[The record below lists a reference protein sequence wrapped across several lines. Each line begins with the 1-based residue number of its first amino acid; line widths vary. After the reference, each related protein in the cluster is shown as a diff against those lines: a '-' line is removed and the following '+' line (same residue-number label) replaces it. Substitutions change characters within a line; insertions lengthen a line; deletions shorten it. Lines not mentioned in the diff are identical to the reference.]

1 MEHKFGN
8 IQEFAVHEQ
17 SQSAGKQL
25 QCRAKERKCVCKLL
39 GLQLQLLY
47 TEQVQLRDCNVW
59 HSLNSSSATLNILN
73 IASQVNIGGD

>member
-25 QCRAKERKCVCKLL
+25 QCAASERKC
-39 GLQLQLLY
+39 G
-47 TEQVQLRDCNVW
+47 
-59 HSLNSSSATLNILN
+59 
-73 IASQVNIGGD
+73 